1 MTKKRIISIILI
13 VAVLAGF
20 AFFAKNN
27 AVAETNNTNP
37 YQLVY
42 NRVSFNVNSKDE
54 TVPLAKI
61 QQSLIKR
68 QLRPLRVWVL
78 INGDITAMFAV
89 QKNWNLTNLDKIIAA
104 NILSNYKN
112 KVISIKKEP
121 SPDAKNLQEA
131 KEIVKAFSNKPT
143 VQITALDFPYNPS
156 LKMLFKTSGTNFTV
170 SEIPYSSI
178 IPSPELQ
185 WDLLHQKIEMQP
197 SHTLPYDPHSYPD
210 DSTWLPNYVST
221 DIRTLSDADET
232 RYIDQETEWYSN
244 SRLSYFSSFWAS
256 AYEQD
261 TVFWRENNNTNC
273 YVLHTSPEDTSMV
286 ESWVSNFPDPYLDSR
301 YKDPTDHLTLTVGCA
316 GGTSLQANERYYY
329 TIYAKKGN
337 VSSGYE
343 LQTDEQPC
351 YYKYP
356 LLPYRL
362 GIFGLK
368 TYVECQYLYVPN
380 TYTWTH

>member
-1 MTKKRIISIILI
+1 MAKKRIISIILI
-13 VAVLAGF
+13 VAVLAAF

-27 AVAETNNTNP
+27 AVAETKNTNP

-42 NRVSFNVNSKDE
+42 NRVSFNINSKDE

-78 INGDITAMFAV
+78 INGDTTAMFAV
-89 QKNWNLTNLDKIIAA
+89 QKNWNLSNLDKIIAA

-112 KVISIKKEP
+112 KVISIKKES
-121 SPDAKNLQEA
+121 SPDVKNLQEA

-156 LKMLFKTSGTNFTV
+156 LKMLFKTSGINFTV
-170 SEIPYSSI
+170 SEIPYGNI

-185 WDLLHQKIEMQP
+185 WDLLHKKAEMQP
-197 SHTLPYDPHSYPD
+197 SHTLSYDPHSYPD

-221 DIRTLSDADET
+221 DIRTLMDADET

-244 SRLSYFSSFWAS
+244 SRLSYFVSTWNST
-256 AYEQD
+256 YEQD
-261 TVFWRENNNTNC
+261 TVFWRNGNDC
-273 YVLHTSPEDTSMV
+273 YVLYTSPKYGDTSMV
-286 ESWVSNFPDPYLDSR
+286 ESWYSNFPSAYLDSR
-301 YKDPTDHLTLTVGCA
+301 LEDGTDHLTLTVGCA
-316 GGTSLQANERYYY
+316 GGTRLQANKRYYY

-343 LQTDEQPC
+343 LETDEQPGEC
-351 YYKYP
+351 MNNLPYP
-356 LLPYRL
+356 LSVFP
-362 GIFGLK
+362 LK
-368 TYVECQYLYVPN
+368 TYVECQYWYVPN
-380 TYTWTH
+380 SYTWTH